1 MCKATSVGRS
11 CDKSR
16 SEGES
21 WGGGGGMTNT
31 NNIELEERND
41 FFLYAEET

>member
-21 WGGGGGMTNT
+21 WEGGGRTNT